1 MTAEQ
6 ISQMIDGAWA
16 AYSAGDLDGFMAGF
30 APDMVYSD
38 NASPETLH
46 GRDAFKAYVAGW
58 IQASSDGRIT
68 PTRTIVSGNRAA
80 VELHAEF
87 THDRA
92 PFYGVAPSGARVVFD
107 FAMFVDVADGKIV
120 KVAAYYNPATIMQ
133 FLGIMG
139 TLPSRPADTI
149 KPSRLDDS

>member
-68 PTRTIVSGNRAA
+68 PTRTIVDGNRAA
-80 VELHAEF
+80 VELHAAF

-107 FAMFVDVADGKIV
+107 FAMFVVVADGAIV
-120 KVAAYYNPATIMQ
+120 EVAAYYSPATIMQ
-133 FLGIMG
+133 CLGIMG
-139 TLPSRPADTI
+139 PAPSRP
-149 KPSRLDDS
+149 DDSATP